1 MTPFVQNFIAQ
12 EGGCRGCRTYSPGG
26 GTAMFEQE
34 IELEKRESSV
44 VPLLL
49 IITMIVVF
57 VGVAGY
63 YIWQNKQV
71 LGTDQASAVL
81 KASLKAQG
89 PAVVHFHTGFVKASV
104 EERPESP
111 HYRLL
116 DKAGIIKL
124 GKVRGR
130 TTPIAITAQGEKLLS
145 EIPDVIKTKE
155 KDGTDAYVVPLATR
169 QLAEITKIT
178 MLSPER
184 AAVQYTWKWDPNK
197 LGNLFEASGSL
208 VKSFNTWDRAT
219 LIEKSGANFY
229 HGEPTKVA
237 VVLVKS
243 DQGWQIALE

>member
-1 MTPFVQNFIAQ
+1 
-12 EGGCRGCRTYSPGG
+12 
-26 GTAMFEQE
+26 MFEQE

-49 IITMIVVF
+49 IVTMILVF

-71 LGTDQASAVL
+71 LSTNDAAAVVT
-81 KASLKAQG
+81 ASLKAQG

-104 EERPESP
+104 EERPEAP

-124 GKVRGR
+124 GKANGR
-130 TTPIAITAQGEKLLS
+130 TTPIALTAQGEKLLA

-169 QLAEITKIT
+169 QLAEISKIT
-178 MLSPER
+178 MQSPER
-184 AAVQYTWKWDPNK
+184 ASVQYAWKWDANK
-197 LGNLFEASGSL
+197 LGNLFDASGSL

-229 HGEPTKVA
+229 HGEPTKVG

-243 DQGWQIALE
+243 DRGWQVAIE